1 MPIYE
6 YKCKSCRR
14 VTELMRPVAEY
25 KNKVQCVCGNMAK
38 LVIPKYAAILTDGD
52 VKWLDSAKETLPKS
66 AQNIR
71 TRGEHKKYLREHNLE
86 CIG

>member
-14 VTELMRPVAEY
+14 VTELMRPVSEY
-25 KNKVQCVCGNMAK
+25 KDRVQCSCGKMAK
-38 LVIPKYAAILTDGD
+38 LVIPKYGAILTDGD
-52 VKWLDSAKETLPKS
+52 VKWMESAKETLPNS
-66 AQNIR
+66 ARFIT

-86 CIG
+86 CVG